1 MIGRQRVCQRGRA
14 APTPNTWAGAVE
26 SAKREEPPRAARRGS
41 VGVGARGQR
50 RTRAVLSRRRGSSR
64 SAPRPGPAPRAGRR
78 AEPSHAELLDGEGGE
93 DAAVDDGAPEIGVG
107 HPSHPRQGAHE
118 TPGEGVAR
126 AGGIDHALER
136 DRGTREVLAGSRER
150 AVLPHLDH
158 HRFGPQLEDGARR
171 LVRERFAGQ
180 LARLLLVDEEDP
192 HAFRV
197 SSSSRRLFAIQ

>member
-1 MIGRQRVCQRGRA
+1 M
-14 APTPNTWAGAVE
+14 
-26 SAKREEPPRAARRGS
+26 
-41 VGVGARGQR
+41 
-50 RTRAVLSRRRGSSR
+50 LSRLTRVIAVSASARASTSRRSTRRSR
-64 SAPRPGPAPRAGRR
+64 PT
-78 AEPSHAELLDGEGGE
+78 LVLDGEGGE

-136 DRGTREVLAGSRER
+136 DRGTREVLAAAQEES